1 MLIQVL
7 GRIHFLVALRLG
19 SPAFLLIVV
28 GGPPGPRG
36 PEIPPHRLLQCGCLL
51 QPARKE
57 GPWLV
62 EAWFLFDELSRDE
75 APQDNLLC

>member
-1 MLIQVL
+1 MLTQVL
-7 GRIHFLVALRLG
+7 GRIHFLFALRLG

-36 PEIPPHRLLQCGCLL
+36 PEIPPHRLLQYGCLL

-57 GPWLV
+57 GLWLV
-62 EAWFLFDELSRDE
+62 EGLVPL
-75 APQDNLLC
+75 